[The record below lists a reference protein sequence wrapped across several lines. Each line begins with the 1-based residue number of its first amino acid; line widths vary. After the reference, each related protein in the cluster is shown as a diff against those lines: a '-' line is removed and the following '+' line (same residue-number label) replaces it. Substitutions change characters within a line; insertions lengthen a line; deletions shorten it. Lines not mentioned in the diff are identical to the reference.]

1 MREQRKRDEFAA
13 SGRARF
19 RRRASAGP
27 RKGEMSCSVGAGAI
41 ARPRADV
48 GIDPYTRKKGTDVPL
63 RRKRRIRA
71 GRPRKK
77 MSFSDR
83 LCLTQPV
90 RDDILLTVFKDSR
103 WAQAG
108 NPAENAA
115 TTG

>member
-1 MREQRKRDEFAA
+1 MREQRKRDEIAVAA
-13 SGRARF
+13 DTGRQA
-19 RRRASAGP
+19 P
-27 RKGEMSCSVGAGAI
+27 
-41 ARPRADV
+41 
-48 GIDPYTRKKGTDVPL
+48 
-63 RRKRRIRA
+63 
-71 GRPRKK
+71 KK